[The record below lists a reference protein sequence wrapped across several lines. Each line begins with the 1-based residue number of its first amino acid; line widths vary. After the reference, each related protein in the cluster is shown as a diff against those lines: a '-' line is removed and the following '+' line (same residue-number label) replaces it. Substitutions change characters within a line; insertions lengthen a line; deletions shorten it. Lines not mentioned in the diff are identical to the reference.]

1 MPTHLLLSYDFPP
14 MGGGISRYMGQLAR
28 HYPADSLVVSTGE
41 MDEATPQPPDAHY
54 VVDRVPVP
62 SGRLRTVPGLLRW
75 SRRASLLARQYH
87 PEFIWCGNL
96 KPAGYPARWIWER
109 QGIPYG
115 VIVYGGDLLNLQHQI
130 HRSALKARAA
140 KALLGSTSVIVAISS
155 YTRDLAE
162 SVLHE
167 LELAADPAR
176 LRIVP
181 LGTDPEFFH
190 PGIDPSE
197 VMRRYQLPEGR
208 WVLTVA
214 RLMAHKGVDTGIRAI
229 AELAELPDV
238 RYLVVGSGKR
248 RAQFEALAQELGVAD
263 RVRFL
268 SGVPDADLP
277 ALYNVADVYLGASR
291 RTEGSVEGFGIS
303 LSEASACGVPVIGG
317 RSGGIPDAVRE
328 GETGLLVDSENAED
342 VAAAIRKVLT
352 TPGLAE
358 ALGRAG
364 RAAVESYFNWERV
377 TADLRAIAAE
387 FTRPSSAPPAVRR

>member
-1 MPTHLLLSYDFPP
+1 
-14 MGGGISRYMGQLAR
+14 
-28 HYPADSLVVSTGE
+28 
-41 MDEATPQPPDAHY
+41 
-54 VVDRVPVP
+54 
-62 SGRLRTVPGLLRW
+62 
-75 SRRASLLARQYH
+75 
-87 PEFIWCGNL
+87 
-96 KPAGYPARWIWER
+96 
-109 QGIPYG
+109 
-115 VIVYGGDLLNLQHQI
+115 
-130 HRSALKARAA
+130 
-140 KALLGSTSVIVAISS
+140 
-155 YTRDLAE
+155 
-162 SVLHE
+162 
-167 LELAADPAR
+167 
-176 LRIVP
+176 
-181 LGTDPEFFH
+181 
-190 PGIDPSE
+190 
-197 VMRRYQLPEGR
+197 
-208 WVLTVA
+208 
-214 RLMAHKGVDTGIRAI
+214 
-229 AELAELPDV
+229 
-238 RYLVVGSGKR
+238 VVGSGKR

-328 GETGLLVDSENAED
+328 GETGLLVDSEKPED